1 MESIGEALKARRAE
15 KGFSLKDVFEAT
27 KITMQNLAALEE
39 NRFDAFAN
47 KVYARAFLRDYANFL
62 GLDSTEMLQ
71 NYESEWVTST
81 PVPVVQKKR
90 SPVAAVIIVVL
101 LLAGLGAGAY
111 YYYPKYVNSMDKKPA
126 ATPVTQK
133 PEPKP
138 DVKPTPV
145 TAPNG
150 TAAKPKPGN
159 NQVNPAVP
167 VANGAIP
174 TSQPGKPAANGT
186 DKPAQP
192 AKKPAPAVLPGQV
205 RVELTAR
212 QDVWVHIKTDGETAI
227 IKTLKAG
234 EKAAVAGKVVSVRA
248 GSSGALDVTVN
259 GKKLGKFGP
268 AGQPTTR
275 TFKP

>member
-1 MESIGEALKARRAE
+1 MESIGEALKAKRTE
-15 KGFSLKDVFEAT
+15 KGLSLKDVFEAT

-47 KVYARAFLRDYANFL
+47 KVYARAFLRDYANYL

-90 SPVAAVIIVVL
+90 SPVAAVIIIIL

-111 YYYPKYVNSMDKKPA
+111 YYYPKYAKSPDKGT
-126 ATPVTQK
+126 ATVPVSQK
-133 PEPKP
+133 PTPRP
-138 DVKPTPV
+138 VVKPTPV
-145 TAPNG
+145 PAVPTA
-150 TAAKPKPGN
+150 TKPGN
-159 NQVNPAVP
+159 GKINPAVP
-167 VANGAIP
+167 GANGATP
-174 TSQPGKPAANGT
+174 STQSGKPAANGT

-212 QDVWVHIKTDGETAI
+212 QDVWIHAKADGKTAI
-227 IKTLKAG
+227 IDTIKAG
-234 EKAAVAGKVVSVRA
+234 QSAIIAGKVVSVRA

-259 GKKLGKFGP
+259 GKNLGKFGP